1 MTSGST
7 EFWCGSSVVGIGSSF
22 KYFQHY
28 RPGLLAW
35 DTSPTR
41 PFRNQEAHG
50 VLYIGGGLLWAY
62 DGAKFCETEFL
73 LSPAVTRATKQGLTD
88 GNLPSGKYSYYVV
101 FEYTDDGGTRHV
113 SSPAGPYAVTIPEPE
128 AVEEGE
134 TPNPPIPDNI
144 QLDICFSQMT
154 NCRFSGK
161 VGDPATYSVKIY
173 RTNTDGVVHY
183 LHAVLD
189 AGAWGE
195 FFSPTALFHTY
206 TDSNSVQ
213 HDAMSETLIWDTIG
227 AESSGTPISSPIDV
241 TRHKDSL
248 IVSNTENVVY
258 SSTGLIPG
266 IAAIMPGLV
275 AENAGAFGLYGDSQ
289 NEAITH
295 IASNGLVCLFFTKS
309 DGYAFEGEGP
319 DSRAQGAWSAP
330 VKFAPGQGVRPDGF
344 IAATPMG
351 VLYSSQSGIYL
362 VGNDMKTVNIGAP
375 VADYTSFAAAN
386 DPVVLDAASEVVIP
400 IKGDSSINGSALVYN
415 YFFKQW
421 YRYELHSTVIGS
433 NENIEWAA
441 WVDENAK
448 PVVYLVDSQGALYR
462 QKGGTDSQ
470 PYADSTSGGSNPD
483 YSVTAS
489 GTTSWIQ
496 FPGYGGRMRCY
507 HVLLMGSSLPG
518 ETGDTTLYFNTYNN
532 FRASST
538 TETWTV
544 SVTTDGAGK
553 DRLSGGSEVLFKP
566 QYQKLDSMRVAFT
579 VIGQIDERGWSP
591 EGLVFE
597 MGQRPIETRFK
608 TDDDKSA

>member
-1 MTSGST
+1 
-7 EFWCGSSVVGIGSSF
+7 
-22 KYFQHY
+22 
-28 RPGLLAW
+28 
-35 DTSPTR
+35 
-41 PFRNQEAHG
+41 
-50 VLYIGGGLLWAY
+50 
-62 DGAKFCETEFL
+62 
-73 LSPAVTRATKQGLTD
+73 
-88 GNLPSGKYSYYVV
+88 
-101 FEYTDDGGTRHV
+101 
-113 SSPAGPYAVTIPEPE
+113 
-128 AVEEGE
+128 
-134 TPNPPIPDNI
+134 
-144 QLDICFSQMT
+144 
-154 NCRFSGK
+154 
-161 VGDPATYSVKIY
+161 
-173 RTNTDGVVHY
+173 
-183 LHAVLD
+183 
-189 AGAWGE
+189 
-195 FFSPTALFHTY
+195 
-206 TDSNSVQ
+206 
-213 HDAMSETLIWDTIG
+213 MSETLIWDTIG

-375 VADYTSFAAAN
+375 VSDYTSFAAAN
-386 DPVVLDAASEVVIP
+386 DPVVLDAASEVIIP

-433 NENIEWAA
+433 NENVEWAA

-470 PYADSTSGGSNPD
+470 PYADSTSGSSHYAVAG
-483 YSVTAS
+483 TAE
-489 GTTSWIQ
+489 TSWIQ

-507 HVLLMGSSLPG
+507 HVLLMGSCPSG
-518 ETGDTTLYFNTYNN
+518 ATSHTTLTFRTYSN
-532 FRASST
+532 FQSST
-538 TETWTV
+538 ASQTWTV
-544 SVTTDGAGK
+544 TVNPDGAGE
-553 DRLSGGSEVLFKP
+553 DNATGGSEVLFKP
-566 QYQKLDSMRVAFT
+566 AQQKLDSMRVT
-579 VIGQIDERGWSP
+579 LMTSMPGHERGWSP